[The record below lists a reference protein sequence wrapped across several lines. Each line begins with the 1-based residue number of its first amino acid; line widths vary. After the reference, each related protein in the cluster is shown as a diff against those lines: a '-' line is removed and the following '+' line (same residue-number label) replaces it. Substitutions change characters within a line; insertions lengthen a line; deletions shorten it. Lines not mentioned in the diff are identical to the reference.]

1 MFQYLQ
7 SRIEVPFHSSRKQRC
22 SHICRVEQKFH
33 SILLENGVVP
43 ISAEQNRSSIPFFQK
58 IEMFPISQSRIEI
71 PFHSSRKWS
80 CSHTCRVEQKFY
92 SILLENGDVPAK
104 KDRSPNLLFQIITMF
119 PYLQSKIEVHPFLLE
134 NETVLMFLEQDRNSI
149 PFFQK
154 MEMFPYLQS
163 RIEILFHSSRKWRCS
178 HTCKEGQKSQP
189 IVLDNEIVSIF
200 AEQDLSSSY
209 SSRK

>member
-1 MFQYLQ
+1 MQLLPLLLENKDVPISAEQDRSSIPFFQKIEMFPYLQ
-7 SRIEVPFHSSRKQRC
+7 SRIEVPFHSSRKWSC

-33 SILLENGVVP
+33 SILLENRDVP
-43 ISAEQNRSSIPFFQK
+43 YISEQN
-58 IEMFPISQSRIEI
+58 
-71 PFHSSRKWS
+71 
-80 CSHTCRVEQKFY
+80 
-92 SILLENGDVPAK
+92 
-104 KDRSPNLLFQIITMF
+104 
-119 PYLQSKIEVHPFLLE
+119 
-134 NETVLMFLEQDRNSI
+134 RNSI

-154 MEMFPYLQS
+154 MELFSYLQT

-189 IVLDNEIVSIF
+189 IVLENETVSIF